1 MQTTLKRKKSA
12 TLSLNFFTSRKKFVL
27 WVFESTIELKI
38 YLEIIYKKY
47 QKKIIRGSNFQ
58 DMLRKG
64 QGRFYLE
71 PQGQK
76 S

>member
-38 YLEIIYKKY
+38 HLEIIYKNIR
-47 QKKIIRGSNFQ
+47 KKLFAAQIFKICGERAKEGSI
-58 DMLRKG
+58 
-64 QGRFYLE
+64 
-71 PQGQK
+71 
-76 S
+76 